1 MIWCLLGSFAIL
13 DGVWDH
19 VAGKLPRTY
28 QDMGILERDT

>member
-19 VAGKLPRTY
+19 VASKLPRMY
-28 QDMGILERDT
+28 GNSILERDT